1 MTATNDERIAFGP
14 FRLFAGARRLESD
27 DGTGVAIGG
36 RALDLLIALV
46 KQAGNVVS
54 KAELVAAV
62 WPDTVV
68 VESALRV
75 HVAGLRKALRDGAG
89 GTRYIT
95 NVAGRGYS
103 FVAPVRRG
111 TLPETSDRR
120 ALANTLT
127 NSWSLA
133 HGLPPRL
140 TRLAGRDATVH
151 ALREQLT
158 KHRFVT
164 ILGAAGIGK
173 TTVAVSVAYDLLAD
187 FEGGVRFIDLASVS
201 DPDLVATTVA
211 STLGLVVQTEDVLP
225 PLQAFLHDKRA
236 LLILDGCEHV
246 VERAAALGEYLFQH
260 APHVHLLATSREALR
275 VEGERLHRLAPLET
289 PASHAGLTADA
300 LQAFPAVQVF
310 LERAV
315 ASGWTGVLT
324 GEDVP
329 RVAAICK
336 RLDGVALALEI
347 AAGFVGE
354 CGLAGTAGLLDDRFR
369 LLRQQGRRTAPPRQQ
384 TLSALLAW
392 SYDRLP
398 EGERILL
405 RRLAVFN
412 GSFTIEAGR
421 AVIGD
426 AHSDPQDFLL
436 GALTALV
443 NKSLVSTIVEDGRVT
458 YRLLETTR
466 DYAFERLEESGE
478 RERVALRH
486 AKFVTERL
494 GRDERAEGGRSFVD
508 DLGNVRTA
516 LEWSFSSGAGHAI
529 GVRLAAA
536 VAPRLLDVALLTEC
550 HHWSR
555 EALAV
560 LPPVDVG
567 TSVEFAL
574 QETLAISAMFTRGN
588 GDEVRRAIERGI
600 EIARALD
607 DRDSELRLLQA
618 LKTFLIRVGDFVGAL
633 EAAERALALA
643 KGSPHPSDVVD
654 AQLMVGV
661 SQHLCG
667 NQTVAEHH
675 LEEGLRAPASAKDR
689 RARLFGYEI
698 RVRALLAFCRTLW
711 LRGFPDRAV
720 SIARRA
726 IVEAKQ
732 LNRPVAIC
740 ISFIYTESV
749 FAWRGDWNDAL
760 RVTDELAE
768 HARRHA
774 LSPYLAVA
782 ASLKGELLVK
792 TGSPREGCQ
801 LLKEAA
807 STLAAE
813 RHAVLFTTFSGALAE
828 GLAATG
834 EIVEAL
840 ATVDDTIAEATRR
853 GGTFD
858 LPDLLRLKAS
868 FLTTS
873 SEYDERVVGALL
885 SSAIELARSQGALA
899 WELRALTMLTRE
911 QSRRGRPGSC
921 LNELAAAYSKFDEG
935 TETAD
940 LRAARHALGIQAT
953 GPRN

>member
-1 MTATNDERIAFGP
+1 M
-14 FRLFAGARRLESD
+14 
-27 DGTGVAIGG
+27 
-36 RALDLLIALV
+36 LV
-46 KQAGNVVS
+46 KQAGSVVS
-54 KAELVAAV
+54 KADLVASV

-68 VESALRV
+68 VEGALRV
-75 HVAGLRKALRDGAG
+75 QVAGLRRALRDGADG
-89 GTRYIT
+89 SRYIT
-95 NVAGRGYS
+95 NVAGRGYC
-103 FVAPVRRG
+103 FVAPVRLGRS
-111 TLPETSDRR
+111 LETSARPSTAEGAPVEWR
-120 ALANTLT
+120 V
-127 NSWSLA
+127 A

-140 TRLAGRDATVH
+140 SRMAGRGAAVQTLVG
-151 ALREQLT
+151 QLAE
-158 KHRFVT
+158 HRFVT

-173 TTVAVSVAYDLLAD
+173 STVAVSVGHDLLDD
-187 FEGGVRFIDLASVS
+187 FKRAVCFIDLASIS
-201 DPDLVATTVA
+201 DPALVATTVA
-211 STLGLVVQTEDVLP
+211 STLGLLVQTEDVLP

-236 LLILDGCEHV
+236 LLILDSCEHV

-260 APHVHLLATSREALR
+260 APQVHLLATSREALR

-354 CGLAGTAGLLDDRFR
+354 CGLSGTAGLLEDRFR

-398 EGERILL
+398 EAECVLL

-426 AHSDPQDFLL
+426 AEPDSQDALL
-436 GALTALV
+436 GALNALV
-443 NKSLVSTIVEDGRVT
+443 NKSLASTTVEDGRVT

-478 RERVALRH
+478 CDSVRLRH

-494 GRDERAEGGRSFVD
+494 GRDERTAGVRSFVD
-508 DLGNVRTA
+508 DSADLGNIRA
-516 LEWSFSSGAGHAI
+516 AIEWSFSSASGHAI
-529 GVRLAAA
+529 GVPLAAA
-536 VAPRLLDVALLTEC
+536 AVPRLLDVALLTEC
-550 HHWSR
+550 RHWSR
-555 EALAV
+555 AALAV
-560 LPPVDVG
+560 LPEVDIG
-567 TSVEFAL
+567 TRIELAL
-574 QETLAISAMFTRGN
+574 QEALAISAMFTQGN
-588 GDEVRRAIERGI
+588 GDDVRRAIERAL
-600 EIARALD
+600 EIARSLN
-607 DRDSELRLLQA
+607 DRNYELRLLPG
-618 LKTFLIRVGDFVGAL
+618 LNIFLIRVGDFVGAL
-633 EAAERALALA
+633 EAAQRGLALA
-643 KGSPHPSDVVD
+643 DGS
-654 AQLMVGV
+654 AQPTDLAVAQWMVGV

-667 NQTVAEHH
+667 NQAAAQHH
-675 LEEGLRAPASAKDR
+675 LEEGLRVGALAEHQ
-689 RARLFGYEI
+689 RARLFGYDH
-698 RVRALLAFCRTLW
+698 RVRALIALCRTLW
-711 LRGFPDRAV
+711 LRGFPDRALV
-720 SIARRA
+720 AGRRA
-726 IVEAKQ
+726 IIEAQ
-732 LNRPVAIC
+732 RLSRPVDIC
-740 ISFIYTESV
+740 ISLIYTESV
-749 FAWRGDWNDAL
+749 FAWRGDWEDAT
-760 RVTDELAE
+760 RVTNELAAQAE
-768 HARRHA
+768 RHS
-774 LSPYLAVA
+774 LLPYLAVA
-782 ASLKGELLVK
+782 TALRGELLVK
-792 TGSPREGCQ
+792 TGRAQEGCQ
-801 LLKEAA
+801 LLKQAA
-807 STLAAE
+807 SKLAAE
-813 RHAVLFTTFSGALAE
+813 RHAVLLTAFAGALAE

-834 EIVEAL
+834 ELREAL

-911 QSRRGRPGSC
+911 RSRGGRPGAC
-921 LNELAAAYSKFDEG
+921 LNELAAAYAKFNEG
-935 TETAD
+935 AETAD
-940 LRAARHALGIQAT
+940 LRAARRLLDT
-953 GPRN
+953 